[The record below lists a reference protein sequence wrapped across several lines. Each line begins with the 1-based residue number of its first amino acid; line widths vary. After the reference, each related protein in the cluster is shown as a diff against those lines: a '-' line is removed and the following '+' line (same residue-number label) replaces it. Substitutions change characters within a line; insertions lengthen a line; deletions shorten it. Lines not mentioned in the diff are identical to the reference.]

1 MTNEELLAKTSAAR
15 GLAHRA
21 PFAEW
26 SKDHRGHS
34 SIYNHTHAW
43 AERGDDFLTLAAEC
57 DRRGLALPPC
67 DCPTGAHDWEAG
79 SQLPLQQG
87 NSHD

>member
-1 MTNEELLAKTSAAR
+1 VTNEELLARTSAAR

-34 SIYNHTHAW
+34 AIVNHTHAW
-43 AERGDDFLTLAAEC
+43 AERGEDFLTLAAEC

-67 DCPTGAHDWEAG
+67 DCPAGAHDDVKGRSNPDE
-79 SQLPLQQG
+79 
-87 NSHD
+87 